1 MRLTENMRLIGSSRL
16 INGCKIILGGT
27 SAITGTILQAR
38 QSEECILESVIRGHH
53 IYKRIWRPLVGEV
66 LTLEREEGNTHDRFA
81 VSLLKDAIVVGHVPL
96 EFSRVF

>member
-1 MRLTENMRLIGSSRL
+1 MY
-16 INGCKIILGGT
+16 LGERH
-27 SAITGTILQAR
+27 SWPSHLQTD
-38 QSEECILESVIRGHH
+38 
-53 IYKRIWRPLVGEV
+53 LVGEI

>member
-1 MRLTENMRLIGSSRL
+1 MAE
-16 INGCKIILGGT
+16 
-27 SAITGTILQAR
+27 
-38 QSEECILESVIRGHH
+38 SEECTLESVIRGHH

-96 EFSRVF
+96 EFSPVFWHLLRHGGTITCEESVVKVASL

>member
-1 MRLTENMRLIGSSRL
+1 MRLTANMRLIGSSRL
-16 INGCKIILGGT
+16 INGCKIKLGGT
-27 SAITGTILQAR
+27 SAITDTILQAW
-38 QSEECILESVIRGHH
+38 QIVKSVESVIRGHH

-81 VSLLKDAIVVGHVPL
+81 VCLLKDAIVVGHVPL